1 MFFCFWEQKLFFKIR
16 FPNIIFFLKTPKTVL
31 KNYFP
36 EQFSKTATKQ
46 ALSFSSH

>member
-1 MFFCFWEQKLFFKIR
+1 MFL
-16 FPNIIFFLKTPKTVL
+16 KTVL

-46 ALSFSSH
+46 ALSFSSLKGDEFLPQYVDVFH